1 MISKTTVEAEV
12 TSSDSARS
20 GQTDVVVV
28 WANDEMGNDVDVVD
42 VVVDEVVRTVS
53 NDGVVDNDGLV
64 KDDRVVD
71 VKMSKFCKKTKIVLT

>member
-28 WANDEMGNDVDVVD
+28 D
-42 VVVDEVVRTVS
+42 VVVDEVVRTVL

>member
-20 GQTDVVVV
+20 GQTDVV
-28 WANDEMGNDVDVVD
+28 VVD

-71 VKMSKFCKKTKIVLT
+71 VKMSKFCKKTKIELT

>member
-28 WANDEMGNDVDVVD
+28 DVVVVD

>member
-20 GQTDVVVV
+20 GQTDVV
-28 WANDEMGNDVDVVD
+28 VVD

>member
-28 WANDEMGNDVDVVD
+28 D

-53 NDGVVDNDGLV
+53 NDGVVDNDGLG